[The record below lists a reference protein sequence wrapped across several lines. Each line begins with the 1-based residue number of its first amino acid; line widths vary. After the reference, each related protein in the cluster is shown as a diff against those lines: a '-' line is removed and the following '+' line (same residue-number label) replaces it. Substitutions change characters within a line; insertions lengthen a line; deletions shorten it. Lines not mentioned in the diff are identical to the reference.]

1 MVDKTNIEEIVET
14 YLTGSEQ
21 YLVSVKVEAGNRIVV
36 EVDSD
41 QSISIDDCATLSRFI
56 ESRLDR
62 EVEDYELEVGSAGI
76 TSPFQLLRQYQ
87 KNIGR
92 EVEVL
97 SKAGK
102 KLTGILHSADEEKMV
117 LSVEKQVKPEGAKR
131 KITVV
136 ENQEFLYS
144 EIKYTKN
151 VIK

>member
-1 MVDKTNIEEIVET
+1 M
-14 YLTGSEQ
+14 TGSEQ

-41 QSISIDDCATLSRFI
+41 QSISIDDCAALSRFI

-76 TSPFQLLRQYQ
+76 SSPFQLLRQYQ

-102 KLTGILHSADEEKMV
+102 KLTGILHSADEEKIV

>member
-1 MVDKTNIEEIVET
+1 
-14 YLTGSEQ
+14 LTGSEQ

-41 QSISIDDCATLSRFI
+41 QSISIDDCAALSRFI

-76 TSPFQLLRQYQ
+76 SSPFQLLRQYQ

-102 KLTGILHSADEEKMV
+102 KLTGILHSADEEKIV